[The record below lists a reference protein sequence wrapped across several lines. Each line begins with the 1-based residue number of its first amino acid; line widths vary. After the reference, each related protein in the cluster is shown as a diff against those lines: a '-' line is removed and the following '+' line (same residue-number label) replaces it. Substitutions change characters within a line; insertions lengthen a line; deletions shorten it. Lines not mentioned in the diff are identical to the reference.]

1 MSKQESKTKTKKTF
15 SIAEIRDMFSAG
27 EEIRLSSIDTQ
38 MLVKLII
45 YCLDAT
51 LTDADGNPPEF
62 TINNNFVFL
71 ELEDLRWTIELRD
84 NNKYS

>member
-1 MSKQESKTKTKKTF
+1 MSNKESKNKIKQTF
-15 SIAEIRDMFSAG
+15 SISEIREMFSAG

-51 LTDADGNPPEF
+51 LTDADGNPPNF
-62 TINNNFVFL
+62 TINNNFVFI
-71 ELEDLRWTIELRD
+71 ELEDLRYTLEIRN